1 MSINGSWNSQR
12 LGVSLPTLTVAR
24 GSGHFTSF
32 RPVFVGVLE
41 IDPTAMSNPKP
52 QAITGVSAGAEAPLM
67 TKWPSIAA
75 LWWGRK
81 FGQWLE
87 MSPTRV
93 MGVKLSNLLF
103 GLPLAGP
110 AALLYLV
117 QKVTG
122 ERFTITN
129 RSVQRWSGL
138 GGRMIQ
144 RVELGDIASMQV
156 AQQPGQEFYH
166 ASDLL
171 LLNSNGDVVM
181 RLEGLPHAEIFR
193 ENITKTRDA
202 AMQVQASLNT
212 IRARQSA

>member
-1 MSINGSWNSQR
+1 
-12 LGVSLPTLTVAR
+12 
-24 GSGHFTSF
+24 
-32 RPVFVGVLE
+32 
-41 IDPTAMSNPKP
+41 MSNPKP
-52 QAITGVSAGAEAPLM
+52 QAITGVAAGAEAPLM

-75 LWWGRK
+75 LWWGRT
-81 FGQWLE
+81 FGWWLE
-87 MSPTRV
+87 MIPMRV

-103 GLPLAGP
+103 GLLVAPF
-110 AALLYLV
+110 AALPYLV

-144 RVELGDIASMQV
+144 RVELADIASMRV
-156 AQQPGQEFYH
+156 EQQSGQEFYH

-171 LLNSNGDVVM
+171 LLNPKGDVVM

-193 ENITKTRDA
+193 ENITKARDA
-202 AMQVQASLNT
+202 ALQVQASLNT
-212 IRARQSA
+212 IRARHSA